1 MLGFSILFNY
11 FARVHAHNQTPA
23 CVITF
28 ANRSILPWERD
39 GNPLLLRIG
48 GMIVRPLTYHR
59 NIERV
64 DLFTLAQNA
73 YTKQLLDAS
82 DLHYPQLKSHII

>member
-11 FARVHAHNQTPA
+11 FARVYAHNQTPA
-23 CVITF
+23 CVINF